1 MSYTTTYLF
10 SNINTMCFFLLLL
23 VVGDQRRSRNDGNDE
38 DETNATQRNSL
49 FSIYII
55 SGFYL

>member
-1 MSYTTTYLF
+1 MSYTYLF
-10 SNINTMCFFLLLL
+10 SNINTMCFFFLLL
-23 VVGDQRRSRNDGNDE
+23 VGDQRRSRNDGNDE
-38 DETNATQRNSL
+38 DETNATQRNETL